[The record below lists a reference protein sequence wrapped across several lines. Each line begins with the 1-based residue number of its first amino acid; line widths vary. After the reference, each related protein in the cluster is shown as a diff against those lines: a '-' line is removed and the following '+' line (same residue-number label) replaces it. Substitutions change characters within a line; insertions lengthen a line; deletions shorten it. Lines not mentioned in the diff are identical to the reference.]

1 MELFSLIIC
10 STFVTFF
17 LKIFIFDK
25 SFFYHLRIQNTKRQT
40 CITESPCDHLVIWY
54 LSDELCVH
62 LRKLHLLA
70 LCGNDLL
77 AS

>member
-25 SFFYHLRIQNTKRQT
+25 SFFYHLRIQNAKQQT
-40 CITESPCDHLVIWY
+40 RITESPCDRLVI
-54 LSDELCVH
+54 
-62 LRKLHLLA
+62 
-70 LCGNDLL
+70 
-77 AS
+77 